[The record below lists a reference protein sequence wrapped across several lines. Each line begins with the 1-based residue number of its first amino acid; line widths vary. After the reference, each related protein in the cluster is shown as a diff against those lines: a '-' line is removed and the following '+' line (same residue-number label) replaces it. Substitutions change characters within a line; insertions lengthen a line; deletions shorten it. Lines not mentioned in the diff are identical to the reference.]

1 MMTSKSIETLIDLV
15 ENKLSCLEVWDR
27 EDARERKTL
36 ELALNDLVTMRTAAK
51 RAPRAAEIAVLHSAS
66 AA

>member
-36 ELALNDLVTMRTAAK
+36 EMALNELVTMRAAAK
-51 RAPRAAEIAVLHSAS
+51 RVPRAADVAVLHPAS